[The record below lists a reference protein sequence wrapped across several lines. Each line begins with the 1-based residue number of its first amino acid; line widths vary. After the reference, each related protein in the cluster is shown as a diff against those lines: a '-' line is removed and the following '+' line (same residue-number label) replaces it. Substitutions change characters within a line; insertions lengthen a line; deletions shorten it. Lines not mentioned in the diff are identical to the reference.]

1 MAAGNLGGYQ
11 VITTVVKRLG
21 GPSKALFKAVGAIG
35 TAIVAVGTIG
45 YRIGKQKG
53 ADEAVAAM
61 TVQAERIDTTDA
73 SENPS
78 RVTATKEYLVT
89 KSITSNDGTYF
100 APGDRLR
107 VMDSDGDAVMVERIG
122 DANSPYWISRDFL
135 ESNTRPL
142 WKR

>member
-21 GPSKALFKAVGAIG
+21 GPSKALFKAVGA
-35 TAIVAVGTIG
+35 IG

-142 WKR
+142 SESVGIA